1 MRSVDPEIRVA
12 APAEATLV
20 SAILSEA
27 AAWLD
32 GRGIR
37 LWEPEQVSVAA
48 VSADVERGFF
58 FLAWLDGAAVG
69 TMRLTTSD
77 PAFWPEA
84 AAGEAL
90 YLHRL
95 AVRRSAAGGAVSS
108 ALLGW
113 AAGHG
118 AALGARYLRLDAEA
132 SRTALRGVYERFGFA
147 YHDERV
153 VGRATVA
160 RYQLA
165 VGNAAPR
172 AS

>member
-1 MRSVDPEIRVA
+1 MTIGVRVA

-20 SAILSEA
+20 TAILSEA

-32 GRGIR
+32 ARGIG
-37 LWEPEQVSVAA
+37 LWTPEQVSVAA
-48 VSADVERGFF
+48 VAPEVERGLF

-84 AAGEAL
+84 VPGEAL

-113 AAGHG
+113 AARHG

-132 SRTALRGVYERFGFA
+132 SRTTLRGVYERFGFA
-147 YHDERV
+147 YQDERV

-165 VGNAAPR
+165 VGNGRAR